1 MVLASE
7 QNEDSLTEEIHRAH
21 VICIVYSVEDEDSLD
36 RLTTHWLP
44 LLRECTVGDQ
54 KKPVVL
60 VGNKIDLVDYSTID
74 HVLSIMEDFNE
85 IESCVEVSAKTLH
98 NISEMFYYAQKA
110 VLHPTSP
117 LYIMEEQDVSAPFLF
132 SIIHVIRHQFIFS

>member
-1 MVLASE
+1 M
-7 QNEDSLTEEIHRAH
+7 
-21 VICIVYSVEDEDSLD
+21 
-36 RLTTHWLP
+36 
-44 LLRECTVGDQ
+44 
-54 KKPVVL
+54 
-60 VGNKIDLVDYSTID
+60 DYSTID